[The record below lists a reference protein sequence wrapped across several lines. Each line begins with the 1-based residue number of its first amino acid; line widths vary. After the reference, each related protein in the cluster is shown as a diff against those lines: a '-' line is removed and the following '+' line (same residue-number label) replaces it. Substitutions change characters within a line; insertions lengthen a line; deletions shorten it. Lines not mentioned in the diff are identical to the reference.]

1 MDLKSF
7 YKISYGLYL
16 ISSKFEGKQNGC
28 ISNTVIQVSSKPA
41 KLSVALSKDNF
52 TTQIIKNSGHFI
64 ATVLSQAVGMDVIG
78 EFGFKSGKE
87 FDKFAKFNTKL
98 DNSGTKYIADNMGAM
113 FSCKVIYTL
122 DVGSHIM
129 FIGEVEE
136 ASALS
141 DEPVMTYEYY
151 HHVKN
156 GTTPKNSPVYQEE
169 TNKTGFR
176 CTVCG
181 HIEEVGELSGEF
193 TCPICGNPR
202 DYFEDIG

>member
-52 TTQIIKNSGHFI
+52 TTEIVKKSGRFT

-78 EFGFKSGKE
+78 EFGFKTGKE
-87 FDKFAKFNTKL
+87 LDKFANFNTKV
-98 DNSGTKYIADNMGAM
+98 DNFGTKYIADKMDAM
-113 FSCKVIYTL
+113 FSCKVIDTI

-136 ASALS
+136 ASSLS
-141 DEPVMTYEYY
+141 DDPVMTYEYY

-169 TNKTGFR
+169 TKKAGFR

-181 HIEEVGELSGEF
+181 HIEEVGELSEGF
-193 TCPICGNPR
+193 TCPICGNPQ
-202 DYFEDIG
+202 DYFEKI